1 MTTTALTTATATTT
15 NPIAL
20 TDMNTNTNPI
30 EIFIVAL
37 LALLE
42 GICWVINELAGF
54 HAAPALALPAA
65 PEPLALPPALD
76 PITDPRE
83 AAAIEAPGADAPDGL
98 DITELAAMTVR
109 ELRRMCVDMGLP
121 RATYHAARKQQLIA
135 ALA

>member
-1 MTTTALTTATATTT
+1 MTTTTALTTT

-20 TDMNTNTNPI
+20 TDMNTNTHPI
-30 EIFIVAL
+30 ELLIVAL

-42 GICWVINELAGF
+42 GVCWVINELAGF
-54 HAAPALALPAA
+54 HTAPAA
-65 PEPLALPPALD
+65 D

-109 ELRRMCVDMGLP
+109 ELRRLAVDLGLP
-121 RATYHAARKQQLIA
+121 RALYHAARKQELIA